1 VLLRRWRDVSGFLF
15 LVAYLRAD
23 RHICRYGVGGSFVFP
38 THRIRRLM
46 LERLRIQNFK
56 SWQDTGDIAFGGL
69 TGFFG
74 TNSSGKS
81 SILQFLLMLK
91 QTVESSDRSRVL
103 HLGDDKS
110 YVDLGTMYDIL
121 HNHVEPSR
129 LNFKL
134 NWLSE
139 NGLYDIQP
147 GVFVEEKWSRFQFD
161 AEVAWTYNKV
171 QLTGFEYRKNND
183 LFGVRY
189 SSVSQKSGVVYEA
202 YSKINSHRH
211 KDEFIET
218 PSKFYIIP
226 HEIPYQMVPAGAQYW
241 AYELEN
247 LFNNCYYLGP
257 LREYPSRL
265 YVWAGEQTQS
275 VGNRGERAVA
285 ALLSSRNQGPTID
298 MGSNQPKRTVEE
310 HVAHWLK
317 ELGLI
322 YSFKV
327 QPIAPNRKEYEVRI
341 QRTAESASVFL
352 TDVGFGVSQ
361 ILPVLVLLFYVP
373 EGSTVI
379 LEQPEIHL
387 HPAVQAGLADVFI
400 DAIQRRKLQIVL
412 ESHSEHLLQRLQRRI
427 AEEVIN
433 ETDIKLYF
441 TSIEQGQSKLT
452 PLALDEY
459 GNISNWPAGF
469 FGNAFEEAAAKM
481 KAEMKRKMQK
491 S

>member
-1 VLLRRWRDVSGFLF
+1 
-15 LVAYLRAD
+15 
-23 RHICRYGVGGSFVFP
+23 
-38 THRIRRLM
+38 M

-56 SWQDTGDIAFGGL
+56 SWQDTGDMAFGSL

-91 QTVESSDRSRVL
+91 QTVESSDNSQVL
-103 HLGDDKS
+103 NLGDEHS
-110 YVDLGTMYDIL
+110 YVELGTMYDIL
-121 HNHVEPSR
+121 FMHRDPES
-129 LNFKL
+129 
-134 NWLSE
+134 LSFSFDWKAK
-139 NGLYDIQP
+139 NLYSLTSEFWHEGKFYFSAKIERNED
-147 GVFVEEKWSRFQFD
+147 
-161 AEVAWTYNKV
+161 YV
-171 QLTGFEYRKNND
+171 QLVDFRYQNKNNITE
-183 LFGVRY
+183 GRRANM
-189 SSVSQKSGVVYEA
+189 KSKNNNPIYELHA
-202 YSKINSHRH
+202 IHGNYDSFEMERLVFES
-211 KDEFIET
+211 
-218 PSKFYIIP
+218 SKFYGVMPGSMSHVSNI
-226 HEIPYQMVPAGAQYW
+226 EKKQFGAIGYSVF
-241 AYELEN
+241 ELEDFFRRTN
-247 LFNNCYYLGP
+247 YLGP

-265 YVWAGEQTQS
+265 YTWAGEQTRS
-275 VGNRGERAVA
+275 VGNRGERAIA

-298 MGSNQPKRTVEE
+298 VGEGQPKRTVEE
-310 HVAHWLK
+310 HVAYWLK

-400 DAIQRRKLQIVL
+400 DAIKRRKVQIIL

-427 AEEVIN
+427 AEEIISQ
-433 ETDIKLYF
+433 EEIKLYF
-441 TSIEQGQSKLT
+441 TSIEEGKSKLT
-452 PLALDEY
+452 TLKLDEY
-459 GNISNWPAGF
+459 GNISNWPKGF
-469 FGNAFEEAAAKM
+469 FGDAFAEAAAKT
-481 KAEMKRKMQK
+481 KAEMKRKMRQQ
-491 S
+491 

>member
-1 VLLRRWRDVSGFLF
+1 
-15 LVAYLRAD
+15 
-23 RHICRYGVGGSFVFP
+23 
-38 THRIRRLM
+38 M

-56 SWQDTGDIAFGGL
+56 SWQDTGDMAFGSL

-91 QTVESSDRSRVL
+91 QTVESSDRSLVL
-103 HLGDDKS
+103 NLGEGSS
-110 YVDLGTMYDIL
+110 YVELGTLPDIL
-121 HNHVEPSR
+121 YRGKKSKDT
-129 LNFKL
+129 LAFSF
-134 NWLSE
+134 NWQVINMSW
-139 NGLYDIQP
+139 
-147 GVFVEEKWSRFQFD
+147 VKRWSRFTQEIASNHTLDTLSFGATIRQTD
-161 AEVAWTYNKV
+161 NSTQLLKFGYLVRGRKLGMSLSSKAIDTSRQYNFMVHGTPIKNHP
-171 QLTGFEYRKNND
+171 NND
-183 LFGVRY
+183 YRFSKPLNFYKFPKDTYADRFNDEVINI
-189 SSVSQKSGVVYEA
+189 SV
-202 YSKINSHRH
+202 
-211 KDEFIET
+211 F
-218 PSKFYIIP
+218 
-226 HEIPYQMVPAGAQYW
+226 
-241 AYELEN
+241 ELER
-247 LFNNCYYLGP
+247 LFEKLFYLGP
-257 LREYPSRL
+257 LREYPNRL
-265 YVWAGEQTQS
+265 YLWAGEQPQS

-298 MGSNQPKRTVEE
+298 MGEDQLKRTVEE

-400 DAIQRRKLQIVL
+400 DAIKRRKLQIIL
-412 ESHSEHLLQRLQRRI
+412 ESHSEHLLQRLQRRM
-427 AEEVIN
+427 AEEVIAPD
-433 ETDIKLYF
+433 DIKLYF
-441 TSIEQGQSKLT
+441 TSIEAGKSKLT
-452 PLALDEY
+452 PLQLDEY
-459 GNISNWPAGF
+459 GNINNWPEGF
-469 FGNAFEEAAAKM
+469 FGDTMGEAAAMM
-481 KAEMKRKMQK
+481 KAEMERRMRQQP

>member
-1 VLLRRWRDVSGFLF
+1 
-15 LVAYLRAD
+15 
-23 RHICRYGVGGSFVFP
+23 
-38 THRIRRLM
+38 M

-56 SWQDTGDIAFGGL
+56 SWQDTGDMAFGSL

-91 QTVESSDRSRVL
+91 QTVESSDRSQIL
-103 HLGDDKS
+103 HLGDEHS
-110 YVDLGTMYDIL
+110 YIELGTMPDIIFN
-121 HNHVEPSR
+121 HNDSNSIEFSF
-129 LNFKL
+129 NFNLPFPWSTVLFPGLQIKDEMINKVSFNANIKRKRNFIFLKEFNYGVNNYNKILGAKRTNITNSLEDTHKVIFDKKRYRDEQKL
-134 NWLSE
+134 SLPVKPIKFYNF
-139 NGLYDIQP
+139 NT
-147 GVFVEEKWSRFQFD
+147 QFD
-161 AEVAWTYNKV
+161 PEGWHLIYITN
-171 QLTGFEYRKNND
+171 QLAN
-183 LFGVRY
+183 L
-189 SSVSQKSGVVYEA
+189 
-202 YSKINSHRH
+202 
-211 KDEFIET
+211 
-218 PSKFYIIP
+218 
-226 HEIPYQMVPAGAQYW
+226 
-241 AYELEN
+241 LEN
-247 LFNNCYYLGP
+247 FFTRINYLGP

-265 YVWAGEQTQS
+265 YLWAGEQTRS
-275 VGNRGERAVA
+275 VGQRGERAVA

-298 MGSNQPKRTVEE
+298 MGEGQPKRTVEE

-400 DAIQRRKLQIVL
+400 DAIKRRKVQIIL

-427 AEEVIN
+427 AEEVISQ
-433 ETDIKLYF
+433 EEIKLYF
-441 TSIEQGQSKLT
+441 TSIEEGRSKLT
-452 PLALDEY
+452 TLELDEY
-459 GNISNWPAGF
+459 GNIGNWPKGF
-469 FGNAFEEAAAKM
+469 FGDAFAEAAAKT
-481 KAEMKRKMQK
+481 KAEMKRKMQQQ
-491 S
+491 

>member
-1 VLLRRWRDVSGFLF
+1 
-15 LVAYLRAD
+15 
-23 RHICRYGVGGSFVFP
+23 
-38 THRIRRLM
+38 M

-56 SWQDTGDIAFGGL
+56 SWQDTGDMAFGSL

-103 HLGDDKS
+103 HLGDEHS
-110 YVDLGTMYDIL
+110 YVELGTTYDIL
-121 HNHVEPSR
+121 HNHEDPGVLDFSLTWQTPNIFYLKDIDRAEEYWDYEPF
-129 LNFKL
+129 NFKSSIL
-134 NWLSE
+134 RISDRIILQDFQYSQHSE
-139 NGLYDIQP
+139 KAGI
-147 GVFVEEKWSRFQFD
+147 EKIPFNEIENYLIGNYFIYHTNRNL
-161 AEVAWTYNKV
+161 AENYKREIKRSA
-171 QLTGFEYRKNND
+171 
-183 LFGVRY
+183 
-189 SSVSQKSGVVYEA
+189 
-202 YSKINSHRH
+202 I
-211 KDEFIET
+211 
-218 PSKFYIIP
+218 SKFYYAPKYLSISLGDKSNEVFVDNKWI
-226 HEIPYQMVPAGAQYW
+226 
-241 AYELEN
+241 YELEN
-247 LFNNCYYLGP
+247 FFNRIYYLGP
-257 LREYPSRL
+257 LREYPRRL
-265 YVWAGEQTQS
+265 YTWAGEQTQS
-275 VGNRGERAVA
+275 VGNRGERAVD

-298 MGSNQPKRTVEE
+298 MGENQPKRTVEE
-310 HVAHWLK
+310 HVAYWLK

-400 DAIQRRKLQIVL
+400 DAIKRRKVQIIL

-427 AEEVIN
+427 AEEKISQ
-433 ETDIKLYF
+433 EDIKLYF
-441 TSIEQGQSKLT
+441 TSIEEGKSKLT
-452 PLALDEY
+452 TLELDEY
-459 GNISNWPAGF
+459 GNINNWPTGF
-469 FGNAFEEAAAKM
+469 FGDAFAETAAKM

-491 S
+491 Q

>member
-1 VLLRRWRDVSGFLF
+1 
-15 LVAYLRAD
+15 
-23 RHICRYGVGGSFVFP
+23 
-38 THRIRRLM
+38 M

-56 SWQDTGDIAFGGL
+56 SWQDTGDMAFGSL

-110 YVDLGTMYDIL
+110 YVDLGTINDISF
-121 HNHVEPSR
+121 NHKEATALVFSIEWKTGAGFVIPDS
-129 LNFKL
+129 FEDEGGQVAFGGIVQMEI
-134 NWLSE
+134 LS
-139 NGLYDIQP
+139 
-147 GVFVEEKWSRFQFD
+147 FD
-161 AEVAWTYNKV
+161 AKV
-171 QLTGFEYRKNND
+171 R
-183 LFGVRY
+183 
-189 SSVSQKSGVVYEA
+189 
-202 YSKINSHRH
+202 KINNVVLVESFIYRH
-211 KDEFIET
+211 NAFGLKVGAKRITKGPDKNKYLITGKDPEFRQDSFSILEERQ
-218 PSKFYIIP
+218 PLKFYNFPPISP
-226 HEIPYQMVPAGAQYW
+226 TEIRTPLNEKLEEYPYKLE
-241 AYELEN
+241 ELYSQ
-247 LFNNCYYLGP
+247 FHYLGP
-257 LREYPSRL
+257 LREYPNRL

-298 MGSNQPKRTVEE
+298 MGEGQPKRTVEE

-400 DAIQRRKLQIVL
+400 DAIKRRKVQIIL

-427 AEEVIN
+427 AEEVISQ
-433 ETDIKLYF
+433 EEIKLYF
-441 TSIEQGQSKLT
+441 TSIEEGRSKLT
-452 PLALDEY
+452 TLELDEY
-459 GNISNWPAGF
+459 GNIGNWPKGF
-469 FGNAFEEAAAKM
+469 FGDAFAESAAKT
-481 KAEMKRKMQK
+481 KAEMKRKLQQQ
-491 S
+491 